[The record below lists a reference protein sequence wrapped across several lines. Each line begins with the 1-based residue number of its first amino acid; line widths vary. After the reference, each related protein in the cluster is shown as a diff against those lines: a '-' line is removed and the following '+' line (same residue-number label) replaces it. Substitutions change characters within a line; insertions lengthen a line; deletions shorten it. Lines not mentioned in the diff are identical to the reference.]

1 LMKVILLETVEKVGK
16 KGDVLNVAP
25 GFARN
30 YLIPRKLAMEVTPSN
45 IKMVEMRQKALKKK
59 EEKERLSYQELIKK
73 LNEVHLEIRRRSSEK
88 DVIFGSVSAAD
99 IQEELA
105 KLGFE
110 VDKKKIM
117 LDEPIKRLGT
127 FTIPIKIYHDER
139 AEIKVTVSKEETTT
153 SGSTAEEQKNS

>member
-1 LMKVILLETVEKVGK
+1 
-16 KGDVLNVAP
+16 
-25 GFARN
+25 
-30 YLIPRKLAMEVTPSN
+30 MEVTPSN
-45 IKMVEMRQKALKKK
+45 IKMVEMRQQALKKK
-59 EEKERLSYQELIKK
+59 EEKERLSYQELINK

-127 FTIPIKIYHDER
+127 FT
-139 AEIKVTVSKEETTT
+139 
-153 SGSTAEEQKNS
+153 NSH

>member
-1 LMKVILLETVEKVGK
+1 MKVILLESVEKVGK

-127 FTIPIKIYHDER
+127 FTIPIKIYHDKR

>member
-1 LMKVILLETVEKVGK
+1 MKVILLESVEKVGK

-73 LNEVHLEIRRRSSEK
+73 LNEVQLEIRRRSSEK

>member
-1 LMKVILLETVEKVGK
+1 MKVILLESVEKVGK

-30 YLIPRKLAMEVTPSN
+30 YLIPRQLAMEVTPSN

-59 EEKERLSYQELIKK
+59 EEKERLTYQEMINK
-73 LNEVHLEIRRRSSEK
+73 LNEVQLQISRRSSEK
-88 DVIFGSVSAAD
+88 DIIFGSVSAGD
-99 IQEELA
+99 IQVELA
-105 KLGFE
+105 KLGFD

-127 FTIPIKIYHDER
+127 FTVPVKIYHDER
-139 AEIKVTVSKEETTT
+139 AEIKITVSKEEATAP
-153 SGSTAEEQKNS
+153 GSAIDGQKNN

>member
-1 LMKVILLETVEKVGK
+1 MKVILLESVEKVGK

>member
-1 LMKVILLETVEKVGK
+1 MKVILLESVEKVGK

-30 YLIPRKLAMEVTPSN
+30 YLIPRQLAMEVTPSN

-59 EEKERLSYQELIKK
+59 EEKERLTYQEMINK
-73 LNEVHLEIRRRSSEK
+73 LNEVQLQISRRSSEK
-88 DVIFGSVSAAD
+88 DIIFGSVSAGD
-99 IQEELA
+99 IQVELA
-105 KLGFE
+105 KLGFD

-127 FTIPIKIYHDER
+127 FTVPVKIYHDER
-139 AEIKVTVSKEETTT
+139 AEIKVTVSKEEATAP
-153 SGSTAEEQKNS
+153 GSAVDGQKNN

>member
-1 LMKVILLETVEKVGK
+1 MKVILLESVEKVGK

-105 KLGFE
+105 SLGFE
-110 VDKKKIM
+110 IDKKKIM

-139 AEIKVTVSKEETTT
+139 AEIKVTVSKEESTS

>member
-1 LMKVILLETVEKVGK
+1 MKVILLETVEKVGK

-99 IQEELA
+99 IQAELA

>member
-1 LMKVILLETVEKVGK
+1 MKVILLESVEKVGK

-30 YLIPRKLAMEVTPSN
+30 YLIPRQLAMEVTPSN

-59 EEKERLSYQELIKK
+59 EEKERLTYEEMIKK
-73 LNEVHLEIRRRSSEK
+73 LNEVHLQISRRSSEK
-88 DVIFGSVSAAD
+88 DIIFGSVSSAD
-99 IQEELA
+99 IQDELA
-105 KLGFE
+105 RLGFN

-127 FTIPIKIYHDER
+127 FTVPVKVYHDER
-139 AEIKVTVSKEETTT
+139 AEIKITVSKEETAAP
-153 SGSTAEEQKNS
+153 GPAVDGPKNS

>member
-1 LMKVILLETVEKVGK
+1 
-16 KGDVLNVAP
+16 
-25 GFARN
+25 
-30 YLIPRKLAMEVTPSN
+30 
-45 IKMVEMRQKALKKK
+45 
-59 EEKERLSYQELIKK
+59 LIKK

>member
-1 LMKVILLETVEKVGK
+1 MKVILLETVEKVGK

>member
-1 LMKVILLETVEKVGK
+1 MKVILLESVEKVGK

-59 EEKERLSYQELIKK
+59 EEKERLTYQEMIKK
-73 LNEVHLEIRRRSSEK
+73 LNEVHLQISRRSSDK
-88 DVIFGSVSAAD
+88 DIIFGSVSAGD
-99 IQEELA
+99 IQVELA
-105 KLGFE
+105 RLGFDL
-110 VDKKKIM
+110 DKKKIM

-127 FTIPIKIYHDER
+127 FTVPVKVYHDER
-139 AEIKVTVSKEETTT
+139 AEIKVTVSKEET
-153 SGSTAEEQKNS
+153 SAPGSAADGQKNS

>member
-1 LMKVILLETVEKVGK
+1 MKVILLESVEKVGK

-30 YLIPRKLAMEVTPSN
+30 YLIPRQLAMEVTPSN

-59 EEKERLSYQELIKK
+59 EEKERLTYQEMINK
-73 LNEVHLEIRRRSSEK
+73 LNEVQLQISRRSSEK
-88 DVIFGSVSAAD
+88 DIIFGSVSAGD
-99 IQEELA
+99 IQVELA
-105 KLGFE
+105 KLGFD

-127 FTIPIKIYHDER
+127 FTVPVKIYHDER
-139 AEIKVTVSKEETTT
+139 AEIKITVSKEEATAP
-153 SGSTAEEQKNS
+153 GSAVDGQKNN

>member
-1 LMKVILLETVEKVGK
+1 MKVILLETVEKVGK

-99 IQEELA
+99 IQAELA

-117 LDEPIKRLGT
+117 LEEPIKRLGT

-139 AEIKVTVSKEETTT
+139 AEIKVTVSKEETAT

>member
-1 LMKVILLETVEKVGK
+1 MKVILLESVEKVGK

-105 KLGFE
+105 RLGFE
-110 VDKKKIM
+110 IDKKKIM

-139 AEIKVTVSKEETTT
+139 AEIKVTVSKEESTS

>member
-1 LMKVILLETVEKVGK
+1 MKVILLESVEKVGK

-45 IKMVEMRQKALKKK
+45 IKMVEMRQQALKKK
-59 EEKERLSYQELIKK
+59 EEKERLSYQELINK

-105 KLGFE
+105 RLGFE
-110 VDKKKIM
+110 IDKKKIM

-139 AEIKVTVSKEETTT
+139 AEIKVTVSKEEPTT

>member
-1 LMKVILLETVEKVGK
+1 MKIILLESVEKVGK

-30 YLIPRKLAMEVTPSN
+30 YLIPRRLAMEVTPSN
-45 IKMVEMRQKALKKK
+45 IKMVDIRQKALKKK

-117 LDEPIKRLGT
+117 LEEPIKRLGT